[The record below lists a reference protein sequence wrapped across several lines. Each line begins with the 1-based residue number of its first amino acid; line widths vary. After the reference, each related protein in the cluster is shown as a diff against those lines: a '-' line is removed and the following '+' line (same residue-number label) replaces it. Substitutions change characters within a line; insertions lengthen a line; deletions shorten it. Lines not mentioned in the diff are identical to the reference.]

1 MPKQP
6 ARLLHT
12 PNRTGFGGRHGVLVT
27 TGNHVT
33 NPLVRP
39 VPVMM
44 IGDGFA
50 NMTDSVLINQNEAI
64 HNRPDLAHE
73 PLDEGVCLRNFGRD
87 ENGFDFVVLQDMLER
102 LDSAVAVVDDL
113 FAGVFGM
120 ILKLHG
126 EVSSLLFD
134 PTLPQFLR

>member
-1 MPKQP
+1 MKLRGFFLHMVMPKQP

-73 PLDEGVCLRNFGRD
+73 PLN
-87 ENGFDFVVLQDMLER
+87 ER
-102 LDSAVAVVDDL
+102 RLPEE
-113 FAGVFGM
+113 FRAG
-120 ILKLHG
+120 
-126 EVSSLLFD
+126 
-134 PTLPQFLR
+134 

>member
-1 MPKQP
+1 M
-6 ARLLHT
+6 
-12 PNRTGFGGRHGVLVT
+12 NRS
-27 TGNHVT
+27 
-33 NPLVRP
+33 
-39 VPVMM
+39 MK
-44 IGDGFA
+44 
-50 NMTDSVLINQNEAI
+50 
-64 HNRPDLAHE
+64 
-73 PLDEGVCLRNFGRD
+73 GVCLRNFGRD
-87 ENGFDFVVLQDMLER
+87 ENGFDFDVLQDMLER